1 MTDIDCRI
9 MAKKK
14 RRVEK
19 VTEEEYEFT
28 PPEFD
33 EKEFILKDIYG
44 SKVLFTVTILAIVI
58 GILASCIEKVWSWY
72 GGLLLIIVVIVGMK
86 SFLKILKF
94 DVSLLEQKSML
105 GNYVLFFLLS
115 LGMWILFINPP
126 FV

>member
-1 MTDIDCRI
+1 
-9 MAKKK
+9 MAKKR

-19 VTEEEYEFT
+19 DEKEEYEFT

-44 SKVLFTVTILAIVI
+44 SKMLFAVTLLAVVI
-58 GILASCIEKVWSWY
+58 GVLASCIGKVWSWY
-72 GGLLLIIVVIVGMK
+72 GGLLLIIVVIAGMK
-86 SFLKILKF
+86 PFLRIIKLDADLI
-94 DVSLLEQKSML
+94 EQKSML

-115 LGMWILFINPP
+115 LGVWILLINPP

>member
-1 MTDIDCRI
+1 

-14 RRVEK
+14 RRIEK
-19 VTEEEYEFT
+19 VVEEEYEFT

-44 SKVLFTVTILAIVI
+44 SRVLFAVTILAIVI
-58 GILASCIEKVWSWY
+58 GLLASCISKVWSWY

-86 SFLKILKF
+86 PFLKILKF
-94 DVSLLEQKSML
+94 DVGLLEQKSML

-115 LGMWILFINPP
+115 LGVWILLINPP
-126 FV
+126 FA

>member
-1 MTDIDCRI
+1 DIDCRI

-44 SKVLFTVTILAIVI
+44 SKVLFAVTILAIVI